1 MGLFGKSQ
9 ERNPKD
15 MVQEW
20 SSKLRKESY
29 ALDRQIRSIQREE
42 DKIKRSLKEAAK
54 KNDKEVCTILAK
66 EVVRSRKAVNKI
78 YTSKAHINSV
88 QLQMKNQLATV
99 RVAGSLAKST
109 EVMQA
114 MQALVKLPEV
124 AASMREMSKEMMKA
138 GIIEEMIDETMESLE
153 DVEEMEEEAQKEID
167 KVLWEITAG
176 KLGEAPAAP
185 MAAPAKEG
193 EGEASGVSAT
203 MEAEDED
210 DMKDMQSRLQALR
223 S

>member
-42 DKIKRSLKEAAK
+42 EKVKRSLKEAAK
-54 KNDKEVCTILAK
+54 KNDKEICTTLAK
-66 EVVRSRKAVNKI
+66 ELIRSRKAVNKI

-99 RVAGSLAKST
+99 RVAGSLSKST

-124 AASMREMSKEMMKA
+124 AAAMRDMSKEMMKA

-176 KLGEAPAAP
+176 KLGEAPSAP
-185 MAAPAKEG
+185 MAAPAKES
-193 EGEASGVSAT
+193 EGESSRVTADV
-203 MEAEDED
+203 EDEE
-210 DMKDMQSRLQALR
+210 DMQDMQSRLQALR

>member
-66 EVVRSRKAVNKI
+66 EIIRSRKAVNKI

-99 RVAGSLAKST
+99 RVAGSLSKST

-114 MQALVKLPEV
+114 MQSLVKLPEV

-193 EGEASGVSAT
+193 EASGVSAT
-203 MEAEDED
+203 VEAEDDED